1 MAEMF
6 LDDLEREIAL
16 VKGEVDKDILRRRQ
30 YREKLYRRKPRD
42 EEERKILTLI
52 AKNKWEK
59 AEREGKITYLSPT
72 EWGEAR
78 GRFLLVH
85 SLVVIAASK

>member
-1 MAEMF
+1 VMAVMAEMF

-30 YREKLYRRKPRD
+30 YREKPYRRKPRD

-59 AEREGKITYLSPT
+59 AEREGKIMYLSPT
-72 EWGEAR
+72 EWYYE
-78 GRFLLVH
+78 LE
-85 SLVVIAASK
+85 K

>member
-1 MAEMF
+1 MAVMAEMF

-52 AKNKWEK
+52 ARNKWEK
-59 AEREGKITYLSPT
+59 AEREGKIMYFSPT
-72 EWGEAR
+72 EWYYE
-78 GRFLLVH
+78 LE
-85 SLVVIAASK
+85 K

>member
-1 MAEMF
+1 MMAVMAEMF

-30 YREKLYRRKPRD
+30 YREKPYRRKPRD

-59 AEREGKITYLSPT
+59 AEREGKIMYLSPT
-72 EWGEAR
+72 EWYYE
-78 GRFLLVH
+78 LE
-85 SLVVIAASK
+85 K